1 MTHTQLTPGERAI
14 IEAIER
20 VGERHTSEE
29 RQKHAENQRQIL
41 AIIEAQRRMQDD
53 LASISKGFPDG
64 DPDSHRRYHESI
76 IAWRELRNELVR
88 GALTNASKVG
98 FLAALAWIGYAVWV
112 VIKMEFTK

>member
-1 MTHTQLTPGERAI
+1 MTNTQLTPGERAI

-20 VGERHTSEE
+20 AGVRHENVE
-29 RQKHAENQRQIL
+29 QQKHVENQRQIR
-41 AIIEAQRRMQDD
+41 AILDAQQRMQDE
-53 LASISKGFPDG
+53 LVGISKGFPDS

-76 IAWRELRNELVR
+76 IAWRELRNDLVR

-98 FLAALAWIGYAVWV
+98 FLAALGWVGYAIWV